1 MQWMHVAALMSF
13 LVATVGVFHGVAA
26 MLAEWQGSRDEM
38 VATFAVTGGC
48 MAIGFAGMVSVL
60 WKDAFVSAVSALR
73 NLGSSSTSESNAT
86 HVVFASMRFVDG
98 KPLPEAIHLQKT
110 LQEHGVFLK
119 IISLTAGADITQEVF
134 EAIEQAEAFLVFG
147 TEDYGEKTDN
157 PA

>member
-1 MQWMHVAALMSF
+1 MHVAALMSF

-73 NLGSSSTSESNAT
+73 NLGSSS
-86 HVVFASMRFVDG
+86 
-98 KPLPEAIHLQKT
+98 LQAAARCHSAACT
-110 LQEHGVFLK
+110 ARSPHRSQR
-119 IISLTAGADITQEVF
+119 IS
-134 EAIEQAEAFLVFG
+134 
-147 TEDYGEKTDN
+147 
-157 PA
+157 